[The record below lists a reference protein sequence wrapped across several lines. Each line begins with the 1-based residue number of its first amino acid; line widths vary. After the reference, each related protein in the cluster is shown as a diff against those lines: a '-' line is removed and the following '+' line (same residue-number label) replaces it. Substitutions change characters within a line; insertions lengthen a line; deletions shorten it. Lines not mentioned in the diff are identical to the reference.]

1 MVEFYENDIKQEEKI
16 ENPINDSL
24 PVPTVPAT
32 KIIGILQEDQGGTGS
47 TDGGSSVGGS
57 DTQVQFNDGGTI
69 SGDAGLT
76 YNKTTDT
83 LTLGN
88 IAGLTSEA
96 LDIDAADFGSGSG
109 TGLALNITSG
119 DGGSAGGAGGAVNI
133 TAGGGLSGGAG
144 GALNLNGGLGNSSA
158 SGGDINILPGGSG
171 SGTPG
176 IVLIQLN
183 SGSIDKDAVKITT
196 TQGGAD
202 DPTLQIRQGRVV
214 TTNATLTSINE
225 ITLVDNETYLIE
237 ARIVARRTG
246 GTAGTDD
253 DGAGYII
260 AGTFKTAATVATQ
273 IGTTTVI
280 AAHED
285 QAGWDVQ
292 FNEAGVIVKIQV
304 QGAADNTITW
314 HSTVFI
320 KHLSS

>member
-119 DGGSAGGAGGAVNI
+119 DGGSA
-133 TAGGGLSGGAG
+133 GGAG